1 MKVVI
6 TGGTGFVGSH
16 TVAEVVRAGHDV
28 KLLSFVEGRGNFRIS
43 LQIPLEY
50 PSDLATQAA
59 RWALRTGRDILRD
72 VGFSQQQ
79 RVHQSSPISTI
90 KATLKARD
98 YEPGL
103 LDALK
108 THCQQK
114 GNWT

>member
-1 MKVVI
+1 MKVMV

-28 KLLSFVEGRGNFRIS
+28 KLLVRDPGRGNFRIS
-43 LQIPLEY
+43 LEIPLEY
-50 PSDLATQAA
+50 PPDLATQAA

-72 VGFSQQQ
+72 IGFSQQQ
-79 RVHQSSPISTI
+79 RLRQSNPISTI